1 MDMSEV
7 DYLNAIKSTLKSSK
21 VFIKRKINEININFY
36 KADILDLHNAN
47 MDIQFILNPYA
58 CIGYIINYI
67 NKTQRGMSEL
77 LRKTLEESKTNNE
90 NITKRLK
97 SISNVFINYAEISV
111 QEAVY
116 NICSMKVSKASR
128 DTIFVNTNLPE
139 ERVRIIKCQEDLQK
153 LLPDSTEIYC
163 NGLIE
168 YYVQRPEILNSIC

>member
-1 MDMSEV
+1 M
-7 DYLNAIKSTLKSSK
+7 
-21 VFIKRKINEININFY
+21 
-36 KADILDLHNAN
+36 
-47 MDIQFILNPYA
+47 
-58 CIGYIINYI
+58 
-67 NKTQRGMSEL
+67 
-77 LRKTLEESKTNNE
+77 RKTLEESKTNNE

-116 NICSMKVSKASR
+116 NICCQKVSKASR

-163 NGLIE
+163 NGLIG
-168 YYVQRPEILNSIC
+168 YYVQRPEIWKSICLAEFAANYNKKK